1 MKKTVL
7 TMICVS
13 LAMTISAQNAK
24 GQFSIKPMA
33 GMNLSYYGSPTYDV
47 YKNKFGM
54 IGGAEVEYGVSSILG
69 ISAGMLYSQQGA
81 KVEGSL
87 SLFGEDENGEKVYSE
102 TVMKGKLKTSYLNVP
117 IMVNVYIPAVKGL
130 SFRACLQMGFLVNDK
145 MTMLMGNYTAR
156 GFLEGDVTEVMFAES
171 IPQDTPSF
179 IQYTQPNICHSF
191 DFGIPVG
198 ISYELFN
205 ISLNVGYYMG
215 LTKIDKTEDPDNARN
230 RCLSVT
236 LGYRFKL

>member
-1 MKKTVL
+1 
-7 TMICVS
+7 
-13 LAMTISAQNAK
+13 
-24 GQFSIKPMA
+24 
-33 GMNLSYYGSPTYDV
+33 
-47 YKNKFGM
+47 
-54 IGGAEVEYGVSSILG
+54 
-69 ISAGMLYSQQGA
+69 
-81 KVEGSL
+81 
-87 SLFGEDENGEKVYSE
+87 
-102 TVMKGKLKTSYLNVP
+102 
-117 IMVNVYIPAVKGL
+117 
-130 SFRACLQMGFLVNDK
+130 
-145 MTMLMGNYTAR
+145 MGNYTAR